1 MDQKEKT
8 MELDVNELSGY
19 LKDGKLTAFP
29 SKRKKKILALV
40 WLTEHIPGN
49 RIYSQQEFNELLKQ
63 LHTFGDPATLRRELY
78 DHFLVNRSSDGKEY
92 SLNPDRP
99 SLEELLTKYC
109 GGSDKRKTEKASSD
123 KDQQVP
129 AGNCIDSDP
138 EDAADFRNRI
148 HEEALKRVQR
158 IRPEITSVIDRY
170 PLESYFQLHWD
181 YPGAWYKFVAIPK
194 EAKSREILIDTI
206 VRDTLKG
213 SEKK

>member
-1 MDQKEKT
+1 

-19 LKDGKLTAFP
+19 LKDGRLTMLP

-40 WLTEHIPGN
+40 WLSQHIPGN
-49 RIYSQQEFNELLKQ
+49 QIYTQQEFNELLKQ

-99 SLEELLTKYC
+99 SLQELLAQYC
-109 GGSDKRKTEKASSD
+109 GITDTKKTEKTSSD
-123 KDQQVP
+123 QDRQ
-129 AGNCIDSDP
+129 ALSGNAIDSDP
-138 EDAADFRNRI
+138 EEAADFRNRI

-181 YPGAWYKFVAIPK
+181 YPGAWYRIVAIP
-194 EAKSREILIDTI
+194 EGVKSREILIDTI
-206 VRDTLKG
+206 VRDTLKD
-213 SEKK
+213 SENK